1 MEILKM
7 LSIFYFDE
15 ITPLDIFLGFTFWMP
30 SVLLLKVLFVV
41 ELKVLFVVDNLASLD
56 MLSGCFDFCDTLQIT
71 NTY

>member
-56 MLSGCFDFCDTLQIT
+56 MLLGCFDFCDTLQI
-71 NTY
+71 NYTY

>member
-41 ELKVLFVVDNLASLD
+41 DNLASLD
-56 MLSGCFDFCDTLQIT
+56 MLSGCFDFCDTFQIT